1 MCETEQRHGLQALQC
16 ALRQTT
22 HHPMDT
28 APPAELTVGIH
39 ELPVRTQNR
48 HGHGGLE
55 KQNMVVDLLGRD
67 DLVHLIQTLRRL
79 LLRNSHLLLQ
89 VRNLG
94 LEVTHK
100 LDRLQKNADLAL
112 VDHGTRGLGSKR
124 KTQAVRSE
132 SCTALQSSHSIAP
145 CGVAPTCCVLAITS
159 FHCAHSSSSY
169 PRFCRWPEQLREKW
183 AALQAHWNIP

>member
-1 MCETEQRHGLQALQC
+1 
-16 ALRQTT
+16 
-22 HHPMDT
+22 MDT

-39 ELPVRTQNR
+39 ELPVRTQDR
-48 HGHGGLE
+48 HGHWGLE

-112 VDHGTRGLGSKR
+112 VDHGTRGLGS
-124 KTQAVRSE
+124 
-132 SCTALQSSHSIAP
+132 
-145 CGVAPTCCVLAITS
+145 
-159 FHCAHSSSSY
+159 
-169 PRFCRWPEQLREKW
+169 
-183 AALQAHWNIP
+183 